1 MTNKT
6 AQFCVFGSTSKN
18 ACSLKRRTISDAK
31 LVFLIAVPTDH
42 GVSIEGSRESMTL
55 REAINLGGDVTVPN
69 IFGFSE

>member
-1 MTNKT
+1 
-6 AQFCVFGSTSKN
+6 
-18 ACSLKRRTISDAK
+18 
-31 LVFLIAVPTDH
+31 VFLIAVPTDH